1 MRVILRARF
10 AILAILLVLA
20 TAGCAESIQAQP
32 PQAAPSSMD
41 TAGVSGTTN
50 PFAVEN
56 PTSPPVS
63 RPLVVVGVSACE
75 VITNSQLIDL
85 GFSPGAG
92 EDHSNS
98 DSADCR
104 WYSDDRRVVAQ
115 LVLSNVRGLE
125 LAYYWRDTFNYFEP
139 AELAGYPA
147 VRDTSPAQQGTCEY
161 LIGVGP
167 NRGVGV
173 TFDGPAARPVAE
185 YCALAQRLGTM
196 VIGNLQ
202 PE

>member
-1 MRVILRARF
+1 MRGTLRVRS
-10 AILAILLVLA
+10 AILTGLLALMV
-20 TAGCAESIQAQP
+20 AGCAESTHAQSSP
-32 PQAAPSSMD
+32 VAPTS
-41 TAGVSGTTN
+41 TGVVGANGATN
-50 PFAVEN
+50 PHTVE
-56 PTSPPVS
+56 TSASPPVS
-63 RPLVVVGVSACE
+63 KPLVVTGIPACE
-75 VITNSQLIDL
+75 AITNSQLVDL
-85 GFSPGAG
+85 GFSPGSG

-104 WYSDDRRVVAQ
+104 WYSGDRRLVAQ
-115 LVLSNVRGLE
+115 LVLSDVVGLE
-125 LAYYWRDTFNYFEP
+125 HAYAWRDTFNYFEP
-139 AELAGYPA
+139 TELAGYPA
-147 VRDTSPAQQGTCEY
+147 VRDTSPAQEGTCEY

-173 TFDGPAARPVAE
+173 TFDGPATRPASE